1 MIKIAHEAP
10 LCIMKDVREMTDY
23 CYALVHLFE
32 ECQEYYDYFIESKSL
47 GREVLLDNSIFEL
60 GVAFNSD
67 KFAEWITKLQP
78 TEYIVP
84 DVLEDSSATMN
95 SFEKFIEKYK
105 DLPGKK
111 IGVVQGKTY
120 KELYDCYSFMSNKA
134 DKIAIS
140 FDYSYYLTTG
150 LGKNK
155 YQQYCNGRYKLI
167 NDLISD
173 NIINLNKP
181 HHLLGCS
188 LPAEF
193 GFYGSWPKTYKFIQT
208 LDTSNPVVNGMHN
221 IKYETYGVRD
231 KLSTKLIDVFY
242 VKNIK
247 EKGIE
252 LIKHNIQHFKKIVNE
267 PNKIEIKNYEK

>member
-10 LCIMKDVREMTDY
+10 LCIMKEVRDMTDY

-32 ECQEYYDYFIESKSL
+32 ECQEYYDYFVESKSL
-47 GREVLLDNSIFEL
+47 GRTVLLDNSIFEL
-60 GVAFNSD
+60 GVAFNSE
-67 KFAEWITKLQP
+67 KFATWISKLEP

-84 DVLEDSSATMN
+84 DVLEDSEGTMK
-95 SFEKFIEKYK
+95 SFEDFISKYK

-120 KELYDCYSFMSNKA
+120 KELYDCYMYMSDKA

-140 FDYSYYLTTG
+140 FDYSYYLVTS

-155 YQQYCNGRYKLI
+155 YQQYCNGRYNLI
-167 NDLISD
+167 NSLIGDSA
-173 NIINLNKP
+173 INMNKP

-193 GFYGSWPKTYKFIQT
+193 GFYGSWPKTYKFIQS

-221 IKYETYGVRD
+221 IKYEPYGVKD
-231 KLSTKLIDVFY
+231 KLDTKLIDVFH

-247 EKGIE
+247 EKGMS
-252 LIKHNIQHFKKIVNE
+252 LIKHNIEQFKKIVND
-267 PNKIEIKNYEK
+267 PSSIDKK